1 MNTIFKSSKLD
12 EMQEIQMLKIEHYGL
27 WLAFWGL
34 LVITIVQASMKMPF
48 QQYAAEG
55 GLLCVLAVFEL
66 VASLKYGLWDRTGKP
81 SLWLN
86 LLAAFAAAAITGGST
101 FASQGYWPGALFSGG
116 FSFLITF
123 GLLQF
128 LSSLYCK
135 RRARLDHAEEE
146 PALDEEDDAHE

>member
-34 LVITIVQASMKMPF
+34 LVITIVQASMKVPF

-55 GLLCVLAVFEL
+55 FLLCVLAVFEL
-66 VASLKYGLWDRTGKP
+66 AASLKYGLWDRTGKP

-101 FASQGYWPGALFSGG
+101 FAGRGYWPGALFSGV
-116 FSFLITF
+116 FSFLLTF
-123 GLLQF
+123 SILQLLASF
-128 LSSLYCK
+128 YRK
-135 RRARLDHAEEE
+135 RRAKLDHV
-146 PALDEEDDAHE
+146 EEDLVSNEEDSHD

>member
-34 LVITIVQASMKMPF
+34 LVITVVQAAMRVPF

-55 GLLCVLAVFEL
+55 FLLCGLAVFEL
-66 VASLKYGLWDRTGKP
+66 VASLRYGLWDRTGKP
-81 SLWLN
+81 SLGIN

-101 FASQGYWPGALFSGG
+101 FAGRGDWPGALFSGG
-116 FSFLITF
+116 FSFLLTF
-123 GLLQF
+123 GVLQ
-128 LSSLYCK
+128 LWAALYRR
-135 RRARLDHAEEE
+135 RRATLDHVEEE
-146 PALDEEDDAHE
+146 PASDEEDFHG

>member
-34 LVITIVQASMKMPF
+34 LVITIVQASMQVPF

-55 GLLCVLAVFEL
+55 FLLCVLAVFEL
-66 VASLKYGLWDRTGKP
+66 VGSLKYGLWDRTGKP

-101 FASQGYWPGALFSGG
+101 FAGRGYWPGALFSGV

-123 GLLQF
+123 GVLQF
-128 LSSLYCK
+128 LSSLYRR
-135 RRARLDHAEEE
+135 RRAKLDHAEEE
-146 PALDEEDDAHE
+146 PTLDEEGDTHD

>member
-34 LVITIVQASMKMPF
+34 LVITIVQASMKVPF

-55 GLLCVLAVFEL
+55 FLLCVLAVFEL
-66 VASLKYGLWDRTGKP
+66 AASLKYGLWDRTGKP

-101 FASQGYWPGALFSGG
+101 FAGRGYWPGALLSGA
-116 FSFLITF
+116 FSFLLTF
-123 GLLQF
+123 GILQLLASF
-128 LSSLYCK
+128 YRK
-135 RRARLDHAEEE
+135 RRAKLDHV
-146 PALDEEDDAHE
+146 EEDLVSNEEDSHD